1 MDREHIIKKL
11 EKFNNFLSQIDLEKY
26 RSKYTKIKLVELDLP
41 RNIQAIQL
49 LYEFYWD
56 NFNLLDY
63 DDFYHF
69 YSTRLAKELE
79 GFRKQQMFSKET
91 FYRGLPARIYRTW
104 ASLLTQIQGGYVA
117 SCIYPRVDMSADLDY
132 SGIDMRI
139 YINLRDNQY
148 INIQIKKETVSREVR
163 TPWIGL
169 KRGNQIT
176 NITYEIIR
184 QSRLTPT
191 GKICKP
197 YKIWKDKWANKLEKL
212 DNGFIIFL
220 PEIFKLDNIKTP

>member
-1 MDREHIIKKL
+1 MDSNNMINRL
-11 EKFNNFLSQIDLEKY
+11 EKFNDFLSQIDLKRY
-26 RSKYTKIKLVELDLP
+26 RSKYAKIKLVELDLP
-41 RNIQAIQL
+41 RNIQAIKL
-49 LYEFYWD
+49 LYECYWD

-63 DDFYHF
+63 DDFYSL
-69 YSTRLAKELE
+69 YSTRLANELKE
-79 GFRKQQMFSKET
+79 FRKKQMFSEET

-117 SCIYPRVDMSADLDY
+117 DSIYPKVDMSADLDY

-139 YINLRDNQY
+139 YINLGNQY

-169 KRGNQIT
+169 KAGEQIT
-176 NITYEIIR
+176 NITYEVTR
-184 QSRLTPT
+184 HLPLTPT
-191 GKICKP
+191 GRICIP
-197 YKIWKDKWANKLEKL
+197 YKKWKNRWNNKLKKL

-220 PEIFKLDNIKTP
+220 PEMFKLDNIKTP